1 MAVVYLTTQGAQAHL
16 HNGRLIVTYGQE
28 TLLRLPL
35 TQISLLVLFGNIGL
49 TTPLM
54 GALLEKGAEI
64 VFLTRYGRFRGRLHG
79 HDTPHV
85 ALRRLQYAALENPTW
100 VLQMVRGLVTAKIQ
114 HQRGLLQRY
123 RRRKGTVPPEV
134 DVAISRLQTALQTA
148 GRKRSANAL
157 RGVEGTAAR
166 AYFGGLKALFR
177 PACRFQG
184 RNRRPPRDPVNAL
197 LSLGYTI
204 LLQKA
209 QSAVQAVG
217 LDPYAGFLHVADYGR
232 PSMALD
238 LMEEFR
244 PVVDG
249 MVLKVCNQG
258 LLSPEDFTYDGPNTR
273 PVSIK
278 DEGLRRFLKDL
289 ESRFSQRF
297 LHPIRK
303 ERLTLNQSLVE
314 QAYQIARRL
323 RENRPGYRG
332 MGFR

>member
-1 MAVVYLTTQGAQAHL
+1 MSIVYLTTQGAQAHL
-16 HNGRLIVTYGQE
+16 ENGRLTVTVQGE
-28 TLLRLPL
+28 ILARLPL
-35 TQISLLVLFGNIGL
+35 NQITLVVVFGNIGL

-64 VFLTRYGRFRGRLHG
+64 VFLTQRGRFRGRLHG

-85 ALRRLQYAALENPTW
+85 ALRRRQYAALEDPAWT
-100 VLQMVRGLVTAKIQ
+100 LQMVRGLVTAKIQ

-123 RRRKGTVPPEV
+123 RRRKSSVPAGV
-134 DVAISRLQTALQTA
+134 DAAIAHLQAALQTA
-148 GRKRSANAL
+148 GRKQSANAL

-177 PACRFQG
+177 PACRFSG
-184 RNRRPPRDPVNAL
+184 RNRRPPRDPVNVL

-217 LDPYAGFLHVADYGR
+217 LDPYAGFLHTAVYGR
-232 PSMALD
+232 PALALD

-258 LLSPEDFTYDGPNTR
+258 LIAPDDFEPGTPERPIRLSEA
-273 PVSIK
+273 
-278 DEGLRRFLKDL
+278 GLRRFLKDL
-289 ESRFSQRF
+289 EGRFAQRF
-297 LHPIRK
+297 LHPLRK

-323 RENRPGYRG
+323 REGRPGYRG

>member
-16 HNGRLIVTYGQE
+16 ENGRLVVSREQE
-28 TLLRLPL
+28 TLTRLPL
-35 TQISLLVLFGNIGL
+35 NQISLLVLFGNIGL

-54 GALLEKGAEI
+54 GALLDKGAEI
-64 VFLTRYGRFRGRLHG
+64 VFLTRRGRFRGRLHG

-85 ALRRLQYAALENPTW
+85 ALRRRQYAALEDPDW
-100 VLQMVRGLVTAKIQ
+100 VLKMVRGLVTAKIQ

-123 RRRKGTVPPEV
+123 RRRKAETPADV
-134 DVAISRLQTALQTA
+134 DAAIARLQEALQTA

-177 PACRFQG
+177 PACRFSG
-184 RNRRPPRDPVNAL
+184 RNRRPPRDPVNVL

-244 PVVDG
+244 PIVDG

-258 LLSPEDFTYDGPNTR
+258 LLGPDDFQPGNEER
-273 PVSIK
+273 PIVLG
-278 DEGLRRFLKDL
+278 EAGLRRFLKDL
-289 ESRFSQRF
+289 ESRFAQRF
-297 LHPIRK
+297 LHPVRK

-323 RENRPGYRG
+323 REDRPGYRG

>member
-1 MAVVYLTTQGAQAHL
+1 MTVTYLTTQGAKARL
-16 HNGRLIVTYGQE
+16 ENGRMVVTTHEE
-28 TLLRLPL
+28 TLARLPL
-35 TQISLLVLFGNIGL
+35 NQITLLVILGNIGL

-54 GALLEKGAEI
+54 GALLDRGTDV
-64 VFLTRYGRFRGRLHG
+64 VFLTRRGRFRGRLHG

-85 ALRRLQYAALENPTW
+85 GLRRKQYAALENPAW

-134 DVAISRLQTALQTA
+134 DAAISRLQAALQTA

-166 AYFGGLKALFR
+166 AYFSGLKPLFR

-184 RNRRPPRDPVNAL
+184 RNRRPPRDPVNVL

-209 QSAVQAVG
+209 QSAIQAVG
-217 LDPYAGFLHVADYGR
+217 LDPYAGFLHVAAYGR

-258 LLSPEDFTYDGPNTR
+258 LISPDDFEPGPETH
-273 PVSIK
+273 PIK
-278 DEGLRRFLKDL
+278 ISDRGLRRFLKDL
-289 ESRFSQRF
+289 ENRFSQRF

-323 RENRPGYRG
+323 KEDRPGYRG

>member
-16 HNGRLIVTYGQE
+16 DNGRMVVTQRE
-28 TLLRLPL
+28 QILARLPL
-35 TQISLLVLFGNIGL
+35 TQISLLVVFGNIGL

-54 GALLEKGAEI
+54 GALLDKGTEI
-64 VFLTRYGRFRGRLHG
+64 IFLTQRGRFRGRLHG

-85 ALRRLQYAALENPTW
+85 ALRRQQYTALDDAHW
-100 VLQMVRGLVTAKIQ
+100 ILQMVRGLVTAKIQ

-123 RRRKGTVPPEV
+123 RRRKAETPPEV
-134 DVAISRLQTALQTA
+134 DTAILRLQRALQSA

-157 RGVEGTAAR
+157 RGVEGTASR
-166 AYFGGLKALFR
+166 AYFSGLKALFR

-184 RNRRPPRDPVNAL
+184 RVRRPPRDPVNVL

-217 LDPYAGFLHVADYGR
+217 LDPYAGFLHTASYGR
-232 PSMALD
+232 PSLALD

-258 LLSPEDFTYDGPNTR
+258 LISPDDFEPGPAER
-273 PVSIK
+273 PLILR
-278 DEGLRRFLKDL
+278 DESLRRFLTNL
-289 ESRFSQRF
+289 ENRFAQRF
-297 LHPIRK
+297 LHP
-303 ERLTLNQSLVE
+303 ERQVQLTLNQCLIE